1 MRKTLVEVFSRSV
14 FTAFVVFFINS
25 IAALPDEAGSFVSVG
40 EDRTLRI
47 WKGVWSQSFNFTKFN
62 TGIRLIFSPS
72 FSNCTS
78 YMVSSQKNSDK

>member
-14 FTAFVVFFINS
+14 FIVFVVFFINS

-47 WKGVWSQSFNFTKFN
+47 WKGV
-62 TGIRLIFSPS
+62 
-72 FSNCTS
+72 
-78 YMVSSQKNSDK
+78 